1 MIKRLAAFLVLM
13 MVIAGFAPPQ
23 QNSSGTLEMT
33 VEAGYAGSFRQNEWL
48 PLYIRLNNNGNAV
61 EGRVVVRPETSNGA
75 VNNTYSLPITLP
87 EGARQSAFLYV
98 TANNFARELRIEV
111 ISNSGEILLVKP
123 VLVRA
128 MDTGDQ
134 LHVVITQNASGTID
148 LTRVHDGGYAG
159 LQANWRIDNLP
170 DQAVGLDSINTI
182 LFSDVDTGTL
192 SSLQRAAISD
202 WVAQGGHLIVTGGTN
217 WQSTASGLSELL
229 PFIPDNSRTV
239 SNLAPIRDWLR
250 TNEAPLDE
258 QTVIATG
265 QLQSSARAMVALEDD
280 TPLLARRIYG
290 EGTVDYLVADPN
302 ALPLRGWDALP
313 DFWMTLATTVDP
325 EPGWAHGINE
335 WEGANQAVNILPGV
349 NLLPD
354 ILPLCGF
361 LALYIGLIGPLNY
374 IILNRINRREY
385 AWITIPVLIITFS
398 ALAWFF
404 GSNLRGTEVTISNLT
419 VVQSWP
425 ETDRARTNA
434 VIGLLSPR
442 RDQYSF
448 SAIDSGFLRPLPVTL
463 TGGTLFGGNVQV
475 STTIEQTDR
484 FRAAEFPIDASF
496 VAAFHRES
504 TIPAPAISGQVSL
517 FYDGRQQVMRGSVR
531 NDTDAP
537 LNDPTILVQG
547 VAERIADILEPG
559 ALKTFEVT
567 LPGGGLPSA
576 SPIAFSGEDD
586 LLYNYYGYGGYYNY
600 WQSEQ
605 SVADILN
612 EPINENDYYGYS
624 AFPYGNTVGET
635 TAEQERARRRLF
647 LQALI
652 SEPYNRLTGRSDQA
666 YLTGW
671 TDAAPSELDF
681 EGGSWRAM
689 DTTLYVISLQIEAE
703 PPPTSTVTISSDRFS
718 WHVVERSTI
727 NDLGP
732 VNLGLNP
739 GDQVTFQYTPL
750 GNAVLSEVNELSIYV
765 DRSVNNQRTLAL
777 EVWDWAQ
784 EDWDRVSMQS
794 SNRIRLRT
802 PAAFLGPENAVRIR
816 ITADALGGS
825 PQIADLSIEQRGRF

>member
-1 MIKRLAAFLVLM
+1 MMKRLAGLLLLM
-13 MVIAGFAPPQ
+13 VGIAGFAPPQ
-23 QNSSGTLEMT
+23 QNPPVPIEMT
-33 VEAGYAGSFRQNEWL
+33 VDAGYAGSFRENEWI
-48 PLYIRLNNNGNAV
+48 PLYIRLNNNGSSV

-75 VNNTYSLPITLP
+75 VNNTYSLPISLP

-98 TANNFARELRIEV
+98 TANNFARELRVEF
-111 ISNSGEILLVKP
+111 ISNTGEILLIESA
-123 VLVRA
+123 LVRA

-134 LHVVITQNASGTID
+134 LHVVITQNASGSID
-148 LTRVHDGGYAG
+148 LTSVHDGGYAG
-159 LQANWRIDNLP
+159 FQANWRIDNLP
-170 DQAVGLDSINTI
+170 DQAVGLNSVDTI

-192 SSLQRAAISD
+192 STLQRAAISD

-229 PFIPDNSRTV
+229 PLIPENSRTV
-239 SNLAPIRDWLR
+239 SNLSPIRDWLR
-250 TNEAPLDE
+250 TNEAPLND

-265 QLQSSARAMVALEDD
+265 ALQTAAHTLVALEDQ

-290 EGTVDYLVADPN
+290 EGTVDYLAADPN

-313 DFWMTLATTVDP
+313 DLWMTLATTLDP

-335 WEGANQAVNILPGV
+335 WQSANQAVNILPGV

-374 IILNRINRREY
+374 IILNRMNRREY
-385 AWITIPVLIITFS
+385 AWVTIPVLIITFS

-419 VVQSWP
+419 VVQSWSD
-425 ETDRARTNA
+425 TDRARSNA

-448 SAIDSGFLRPLPVTL
+448 SAVDSGFLRPLPVTF
-463 TGGTLFGGNVQV
+463 TGSSLLGGNVQV

-484 FRAAEFPIDASF
+484 FRAANFPIDASF

-504 TIPAPAISGQVSL
+504 TIPSPAISGQVSL
-517 FYDGRQQVMRGSVR
+517 FYEGRRQVMRGSVR
-531 NDTDAP
+531 NDTDMP
-537 LNDPTILVQG
+537 INDPTILVQG
-547 VAERIADILEPG
+547 VAERIASVLEPG
-559 ALKTFEVT
+559 ALKTFEIT

-586 LLYNYYGYGGYYNY
+586 LLYNYGYGGYYNY

-612 EPINENDYYGYS
+612 EPIDESNYYGYAS
-624 AFPYGNTVGET
+624 FSFGNGVGESP
-635 TAEQERARRRLF
+635 AEQERARRRLF
-647 LQALI
+647 LQSLI
-652 SEPYNRLTGRSDQA
+652 SEPYNRLTGRGDQA

-671 TDAAPSELDF
+671 TDTAPSEFNF
-681 EGGSWRAM
+681 EGGSWRAI
-689 DTTLYVISLQIEAE
+689 DTTLYVVGLEVEAE
-703 PPPTSTVTISSDRFS
+703 PPPAETVTISGDRFT

-727 NDLGP
+727 NDIGP
-732 VNLGLNP
+732 VNLGLNL

-750 GNAVLSEVNELSIYV
+750 GNAVLREVSELSIYV
-765 DRSVNNQRTLAL
+765 DRDVNNQRTLSL
-777 EVWDWAQ
+777 EIWDWAR

-816 ITADALGGS
+816 VTADALGGS
-825 PQIADLSIEQRGRF
+825 PQLADLSIEQRGTF